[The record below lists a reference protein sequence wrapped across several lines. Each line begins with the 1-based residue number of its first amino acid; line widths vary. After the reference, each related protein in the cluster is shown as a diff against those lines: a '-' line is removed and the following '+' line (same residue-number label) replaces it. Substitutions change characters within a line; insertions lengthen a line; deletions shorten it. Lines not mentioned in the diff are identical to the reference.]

1 MFIISFSNIAFVVD
15 GWKAV
20 GRRRPRPNKNPN
32 GKPQCGKKRTGP
44 GGGGGGGKTGRR
56 RRYAVESRRRRQRP
70 GKGNVFLLK

>member
-1 MFIISFSNIAFVVD
+1 MLIISFSNIAFVVD
-15 GWKAV
+15 GWKAA
-20 GRRRPRPNKNPN
+20 GRRRPNRNPN

-44 GGGGGGGKTGRR
+44 GGGGAKPGRR

>member
-1 MFIISFSNIAFVVD
+1 MFIISFSNIAFIVD
-15 GWKAV
+15 GTKAA
-20 GRRRPRPNKNPN
+20 GRRRPNRNPN

-44 GGGGGGGKTGRR
+44 GGGGKPGRR